1 MISKGVVQMYCHQC
15 GEKLLEG
22 SRFCSGCGC
31 EVQMPVQ
38 EASNKETAVTID
50 EASDHPEM
58 TADQTEEAMTETSI
72 QLEENE
78 ERTEIVEA
86 EIQQETP
93 QRPFTRLLPILIPV
107 ISLILVAAGLSYYYF
122 QETELNSQILDLK
135 ESAEKFALKK
145 DYKKA
150 MKLLEQAQSKRPNYV
165 ALQDS
170 IEMVEK
176 AMEYEDDLGKV
187 SENIKKTQFDEASK
201 ELASLKERLTKETA
215 PLFAHFHQEVEDHG
229 TKITIGTIKKELNE
243 LTTVDQLG
251 GKLSVLATLPE
262 EQASVVK
269 KEIINKIVQISSSN
283 VEGELEKK
291 QFSEAFSIINK
302 GLQFAV
308 NDEKLLALKTR
319 VEQDKLAFEQAEQQR
334 IEKAME
340 AAAQEDLKNRTAAV
354 DVSDFSV
361 KVDEYGDL
369 YIAGNVKN
377 VATTAIGSI
386 TIHYSIYDE
395 NDMYLSNGSTSV
407 YPYYLEP
414 GELGSFEDIYY
425 GVYQNVNV
433 EIDNVTWYLN

>member
-1 MISKGVVQMYCHQC
+1 MYCHQC

-22 SRFCSGCGC
+22 SRFCSRCGC

-38 EASNKETAVTID
+38 GESNEETAVMID
-50 EASDHPEM
+50 ESSDQPEM
-58 TADQTEEAMTETSI
+58 TADQAEEAMSETSV

-78 ERTEIVEA
+78 ESTEIGEE

-122 QETELNSQILDLK
+122 QEKELNSQVLELK
-135 ESAEKFALKK
+135 ESAEELALKR

-150 MKLLEQAQSKRPNYV
+150 KKLLEQAQSKRPDYF

-170 IEMVEK
+170 IEMVDK
-176 AMEYEDDLGKV
+176 AMEYEDVLGKV

-201 ELASLKERLTKETA
+201 ELAILKERLTKETA

-354 DVSDFSV
+354 DVSDFTV
-361 KVDEYGDL
+361 EVDEYGDL
-369 YIAGNVKN
+369 YLAGNVKN
-377 VATTAIGSI
+377 VATTTISSI

-433 EIDNVTWYLN
+433 EIDNATWYLN